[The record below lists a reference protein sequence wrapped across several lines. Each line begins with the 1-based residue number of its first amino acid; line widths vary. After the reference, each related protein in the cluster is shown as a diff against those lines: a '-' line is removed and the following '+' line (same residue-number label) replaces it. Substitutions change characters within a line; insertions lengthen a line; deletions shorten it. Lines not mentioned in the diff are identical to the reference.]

1 MELNISRVL
10 ALPETL
16 VANTIYL
23 VAHSATELKVVAV
36 GNTPADVRTSI
47 VSNDVDAKISAAIGA
62 LDLSNSALYVDDI
75 AARDALELTKSSF
88 VLVSDA
94 SADATVNVGAALY
107 FYNSVTDAWTKVAEY
122 ESMDV
127 VIPNK
132 DILEDLG
139 RIAETDELTFNGQ
152 VVTPKR
158 AIVAELGENGEE
170 QLTYKGKAVGTVQA
184 GVQEW

>member
-10 ALPETL
+10 ALPGTL

-62 LDLSNSALYVDDI
+62 LDLSNSALYVGDI
-75 AARDALELTKSSF
+75 AARDALVLTKSSF
-88 VLVSDA
+88 VLVADA
-94 SADATVNVGAALY
+94 SADATVDVGAALY
-107 FYNSVTDAWTKVAEY
+107 FYNSVTAAWTKVAEY

-127 VIPNK
+127 IIPNK
-132 DILEDLG
+132 GILEDLG
-139 RIAETDELTFNGQ
+139 DMTGELSYKGKP
-152 VVTPKR
+152 VTPNR
-158 AIVAELGENGEE
+158 AVVADLGDKDGN
-170 QLTYKGKAVGTVQA
+170 LTYKGKAVGTVQA